1 MNSTPVILSGFADE
15 AANDKQAVQQFAA
28 LAAAGLQ
35 YYSIRFIDVGEG
47 IKNAMA
53 LSKSELKTVVK
64 LQQEYGLSVASMGSP
79 IGKVRLLEVDDGTN
93 NKFIPFKKYL
103 QTDVKHACEVANT
116 LAGNARKVFGPD
128 LDISVPTRLLGAQGI
143 MARVRQRP
151 YVITFRWNRYPA
163 LVCVDLE
170 RR

>member
-1 MNSTPVILSGFADE
+1 
-15 AANDKQAVQQFAA
+15 
-28 LAAAGLQ
+28 
-35 YYSIRFIDVGEG
+35 
-47 IKNAMA
+47 MA
-53 LSKSELKTVVK
+53 TLTEDDL
-64 LQQEYGLSVASMGSP
+64 
-79 IGKVRLLEVDDGTN
+79 RLFVDA
-93 NKFIPFKKYL
+93 
-103 QTDVKHACEVANT
+103 VKHYLKATTGQEPEITSAFLGDANVTGHEYNGIVSFMGGYSGQILVSMPQGMLRELLILQHERNINESNMLDAVGEVANT